1 MTASK
6 TDIFGSRSFN
16 SLHPFIGIKKD
27 DTAVIDFEGFVDGEP
42 FQGGKG
48 EDYSLVIGSHSFIDT
63 FEDQLVGKKAGEEV
77 DVNVTF
83 PEEYHE
89 ASLKGKP
96 ALFKVTVKE
105 IKKKELPK
113 LDLMN

>member
-1 MTASK
+1 M
-6 TDIFGSRSFN
+6 
-16 SLHPFIGIKKD
+16 
-27 DTAVIDFEGFVDGEP
+27 
-42 FQGGKG
+42 
-48 EDYSLVIGSHSFIDT
+48 VIGSHSFIDT

-113 LDLMN
+113 LDDEFASEVSEFETLKEYKASVKKKLDRAQKRRSKERKKKTK

>member
-1 MTASK
+1 M
-6 TDIFGSRSFN
+6 
-16 SLHPFIGIKKD
+16 
-27 DTAVIDFEGFVDGEP
+27 
-42 FQGGKG
+42 
-48 EDYSLVIGSHSFIDT
+48 VIGSHSFIDT
-63 FEDQLVGKKAGEEV
+63 FEDQLVGKKAGGGGG
-77 DVNVTF
+77 VNVTF

-113 LDLMN
+113 LDDEFASEVSEFETLKDYKAT